1 MRNVHPDD
9 GLLAEALDWID
20 RPLTCTKQFVGW
32 DTNLSGLVEVDLL
45 VDSQG
50 PDDHHLVT

>member
-20 RPLTCTKQFVGW
+20 RPLICTKQFVGW
-32 DTNLSGLVEVDLL
+32 DTNLSGLVEVGLL

-50 PDDHHLVT
+50 PDGHHLVT